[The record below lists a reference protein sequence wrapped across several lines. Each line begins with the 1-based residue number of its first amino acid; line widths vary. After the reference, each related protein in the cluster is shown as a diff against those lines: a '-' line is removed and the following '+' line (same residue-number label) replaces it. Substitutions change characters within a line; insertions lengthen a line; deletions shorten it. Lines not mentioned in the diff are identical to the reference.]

1 MDRSKIMLPPN
12 EQEDYILTVDQLKGY
27 ARSGWDAGTKI
38 RRVSK
43 WLSGNG
49 CGVRQAL
56 FVRADNPRGDYA
68 VWEDHVKPVLGQMD
82 LFDILPRSVSG

>member
-1 MDRSKIMLPPN
+1 MDRKKIMLPPE
-12 EQEDYILTVDQLKGY
+12 EQEEYIITVDQRKGY
-27 ARSGWDAGTKI
+27 AQSGWVTGTKV

-56 FVRADNPRGDYA
+56 FVLSDKPWGDYD
-68 VWEDHVKPVLGQMD
+68 VWEDHVRPVLGQMD
-82 LFDILPRSVSG
+82 LFDLIEFH